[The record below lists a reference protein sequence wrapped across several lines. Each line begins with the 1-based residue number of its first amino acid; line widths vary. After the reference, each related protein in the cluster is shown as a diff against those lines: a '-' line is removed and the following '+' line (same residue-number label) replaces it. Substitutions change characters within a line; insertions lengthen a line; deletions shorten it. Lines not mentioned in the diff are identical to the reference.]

1 MRLESPWIRISIA
14 TRDKAWSASA
24 DEVEGAPGND
34 TAKMREI
41 MQDIQHSEIPI
52 RAYGLATLRKL
63 VLAKDKAAE
72 AHIDSIIIIFGSQL
86 EDPDQF
92 VFLRAIDGLAAIGDV
107 RPALAMPEL
116 AAQYTKAG
124 VDAVTR
130 LKIGQAMLLVAQRCG
145 ETLPVHAQH
154 FVNAFL
160 QGCRH
165 KEADVRASSLSNL
178 AEMADIL
185 GHGVHPFIT
194 DMLEATGAMLALH
207 ESPEPRRAAVLLCS
221 RLLKTLGKAGI
232 MQHQREMQHIYRG
245 LKVVSS
251 QNADELTRVH
261 AISALE
267 DLHEIMTAF
276 MFPKQPEATLKVSV

>member
-1 MRLESPWIRISIA
+1 
-14 TRDKAWSASA
+14 
-24 DEVEGAPGND
+24 
-34 TAKMREI
+34 MREI
-41 MQDIQHSEIPI
+41 MKDIQHEEIPI
-52 RAYGLATLRKL
+52 RAYGLATLRKM

-86 EDPDQF
+86 EDTDQF

-116 AAQYTKAG
+116 AGQYTKAG
-124 VDAVTR
+124 VDNVTR

-165 KEADVRASSLSNL
+165 READVRASSLSNL
-178 AEMADIL
+178 AEMASIL
-185 GHGVHPFIT
+185 GHGVHPFLT

-207 ESPEPRRAAVLLCS
+207 EDPEPQRAAVLLCS
-221 RLLKTLGKAGI
+221 RLVKNLGKAGVL
-232 MQHQREMQHIYRG
+232 QHQRPMQQIYRG
-245 LKVVSS
+245 LKVVAS
-251 QNADELTRVH
+251 QNVDELTRVH
-261 AISALE
+261 AVSALE
-267 DLHEIMTAF
+267 DLHQIMTKYI
-276 MFPKQPEATLKVSV
+276 FPKQSEPSLKVTV